1 MDGRINRRITT
12 ALIITAQFAAIWSV
26 KNRWYRKRNVQRFQL
41 LNYRVRT
48 WLYIA
53 ISFLFRRRFHC

>member
-26 KNRWYRKRNVQRFQL
+26 KNRWYRKSNVQWF
-41 LNYRVRT
+41 
-48 WLYIA
+48 
-53 ISFLFRRRFHC
+53 